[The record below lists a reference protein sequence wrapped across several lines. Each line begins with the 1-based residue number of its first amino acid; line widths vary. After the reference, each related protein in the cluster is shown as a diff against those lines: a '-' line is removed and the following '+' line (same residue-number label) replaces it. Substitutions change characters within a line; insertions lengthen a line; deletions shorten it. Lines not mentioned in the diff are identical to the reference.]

1 MWNFDNYGYG
11 RQPARRNERVVI
23 PVQQNR
29 ENSGNGRTTPPPSQ
43 PPAPPTPKPAESIDW
58 QEAYVRLA
66 ADLEN
71 SKKRLARNYANQ
83 YEQDKEALL
92 RDFLPVVD
100 NLERVLAHATG
111 GAAEAAMRQGIELTY
126 KAFREVLAQRGVRPI
141 EAQGKPFDPNL
152 HEAVATIPQ
161 PGVPSETILRVE
173 ETGYT
178 LAGKLLRP
186 ARVLV
191 AG

>member
-1 MWNFDNYGYG
+1 MWDFDNNGYG
-11 RQPARRNERVVI
+11 RRQSTRRNETVMI
-23 PVQQNR
+23 PVRQSR
-29 ENSGNGRTTPPPSQ
+29 ENNGNGRTPSPAPTPPD
-43 PPAPPTPKPAESIDW
+43 TKKPAEAIDW
-58 QEAYVRLA
+58 QEKYTRLA
-66 ADLEN
+66 AEIDN
-71 SKKRLARNYANQ
+71 NKKRLARNYANQ

-161 PGVPSETILRVE
+161 PGVSAGTILRVE